1 MAAPTAP
8 ARGHLIWVDFSPHA
22 GHEQANRRPALVVS
36 TAEFTALT
44 RFTIVCPIT
53 SQVKRYTFEVPLP
66 VGLPVSGVV
75 LCDQVRS
82 FDCVAR
88 NAVYVG
94 DAPFEV
100 VEEVLARIRPLF
112 EDE

>member
-1 MAAPTAP
+1 MSTPTAP

-44 RFTIVCPIT
+44 GFAIVCPIT
-53 SQVKRYTFEVPLP
+53 SQVKRYTFEVALP
-66 VGLPVSGVV
+66 PDLAVSGVV

-82 FDCVAR
+82 FDCTAR
-88 NAVYVG
+88 NAVFVG
-94 DAPFEV
+94 QAPVEV

-112 EDE
+112 ED